1 MPDAVSLLERGEAL
15 ETLLA
20 LADESAARRGQ
31 LAVIAG
37 EAGIG
42 KSTLVTA
49 LAEALD
55 SEKAVAW
62 GHCDDLFTPR
72 ELGPFHDMAGQLGA
86 AVNDALTAGCAP
98 AALFPKVL
106 SALDALPDGSLLIF
120 EDVHWADTASLDL
133 LKFIARR
140 LVPLRV
146 MLVLTY
152 RPDDMSRNDPLAT
165 LLGDLPAQVT
175 TRLPLAPLSPGAVAA
190 MAADHGRDG
199 AELFRATAGNPF
211 FLSEILAQ
219 PAGESEIPG
228 SIRDAVLARAAR
240 VGERERELLDALC
253 VAPDPVPLAVVERL
267 QGQEGLAACAALEER
282 RLLLRNREGDVHFRH
297 ELARL
302 AILDAL
308 PAPARDKH
316 QRRLLEVYLSLGD
329 TVKPDLIV
337 HHAAAIGNAQLLLDY
352 APRAAARA
360 AALGACKEAAA
371 QLAIALQYVD
381 AAEPAVAARLY
392 EDWAYQVS
400 LFEVSDRV
408 IEARREA
415 VKRWRALGRPDRV
428 GDNLRWLWRLYWY
441 RGEVDAASAA
451 AEESLAVLES
461 IPPSPELASAYAL
474 RSQMNLLRGQRS
486 ECIAWGRKAIA
497 MAERFA
503 DEATRIPAL
512 VTLATA
518 MLFDGDAAG
527 CDLME
532 RALAAALAEGLHE
545 EAARVHTNYSEY
557 AIVTGNW
564 PLAERLVR
572 EGLAFDIKHGLDAW
586 TTYLKGRHAQLRL
599 RQGRLPEAET
609 LARGALAEDGQTVL
623 MQVPALTVLAT
634 VRSRL
639 GAADAE
645 ERLEAV
651 MEHALA
657 MREQQRITPVRL
669 AYLEHFF
676 LRGEV
681 EKAHAHLEAM
691 LSFGTEVLRPW
702 DAGALRLWARRLD
715 VPIPANVG
723 SRPTD
728 AQALELAGDHEA
740 AAALLDKQQLPFE
753 AALCRLAGARTG
765 KMSLTAQAERGFE
778 GLGCEPGL
786 DALRRLSGGPR
797 RRRGPYRAARQH
809 PLGLTRREVE
819 VLALMAEGSSNADI
833 ADRLSRSPRTVEH
846 HVSSILGKLNAANR
860 LEATLRVIA
869 EPWIAQTGG
878 GPPATAT
885 ATATATAKNG

>member
-1 MPDAVSLLERGEAL
+1 MPGAVSLLERGEAL

-20 LADESAARRGQ
+20 LADTSASRRGQ

-37 EAGIG
+37 EAGVG
-42 KSTLVTA
+42 KSSLVTA
-49 LAEALD
+49 LAEAVD
-55 SEKAVAW
+55 SEKIVAW

-72 ELGPFHDMAGQLGA
+72 ELGPFHDVAGQLGSAVSA
-86 AVNDALTAGCAP
+86 ALESGCAP
-98 AALFPKVL
+98 AALFPRVL

-152 RPDDMSRNDPLAT
+152 RPDDMARNDPLAT
-165 LLGDLPAQVT
+165 LLGDLPAPVT
-175 TRLPLAPLSPGAVAA
+175 TRLPLAALSPEAVATL
-190 MAADHGRDG
+190 AADHGRDG
-199 AELFRATAGNPF
+199 EELFRATAGNPF

-219 PAGESEIPG
+219 PPGESELPG
-228 SIRDAVLARAAR
+228 SVRDAVLARAAR
-240 VGERERELLDALC
+240 TGERERELLDALC
-253 VAPDPVPLAVVERL
+253 LAPDPVPLAVVERL
-267 QGQEGLAACAALEER
+267 QGKEGLAACAALEQR

-308 PAPARDKH
+308 PAPVRHDH
-316 QRRLLEVYLSLGD
+316 QQRLLAVYLSLGD
-329 TVKPDLIV
+329 AVKPDLIV
-337 HHAAAIGNAQLLLDY
+337 HHAAAIDDAQLLLAY

-371 QLAIALQYVD
+371 QLSIALQHVD
-381 AAEPAVAARLY
+381 AAEPALAARLY

-408 IEARREA
+408 IAARQEA

-441 RGEVDAASAA
+441 RGEADAASTA

-474 RSQMNLLRGQRS
+474 RSQMNLLRGQRA
-486 ECIAWGRKAIA
+486 ECIAWGRRAIA

-512 VTLATA
+512 VTVATA
-518 MLFDGDAAG
+518 MLFDGDPAG
-527 CDLME
+527 CELME
-532 RALAAALAEGLHE
+532 GALAAALDQGLHE

-557 AIVTGNW
+557 AIVTGDW

-599 RQGRLPEAET
+599 RQGRLQEAET
-609 LARGALAEDGQTVL
+609 LARGALAEEGPTVL

-639 GAADAE
+639 GASDAS
-645 ERLEAV
+645 ERLQAV
-651 MEHALA
+651 LEHALA
-657 MREQQRITPVRL
+657 MGEQQRLTPVRL
-669 AYLEHFF
+669 AYIEHFY
-676 LRGEV
+676 LRSRPE
-681 EKAHAHLEAM
+681 EARAHLEAM
-691 LSFGTEVLRPW
+691 VSFGTEVLRPW

-715 VPIPANVG
+715 VALPSSVG
-723 SRPTD
+723 SRPTA
-728 AQALELAGDHEA
+728 AQALELAGDYEA
-740 AAALLDKQQLPFE
+740 AAALLDEQELPFE
-753 AALCRLAGARTG
+753 AALCRLAGARAG
-765 KMSLTAQAERGFE
+765 AASLAAPAERGFDT
-778 GLGCEPGL
+778 LGCAPGV
-786 DALRRLSGGPR
+786 DALRRLSGEPGR

-819 VLALMAEGSSNADI
+819 VLALMAEGASNADI
-833 ADRLSRSPRTVEH
+833 AGHLSRSPRTVEH

-869 EPWIAQTGG
+869 EPWIAMPGSD
-878 GPPATAT
+878 PPAA
-885 ATATATAKNG
+885 AGNG

>member
-1 MPDAVSLLERGEAL
+1 MQGAVALLERGEAL

-20 LADESAARRGQ
+20 LVETSTSRRGQ
-31 LAVIAG
+31 LAVVAG
-37 EAGIG
+37 EAGVG
-42 KSTLVTA
+42 KSTLVAA

-55 SEKAVAW
+55 EQRVVAW

-72 ELGPFHDMAGQLGA
+72 ELGPFHDMAGQLGPT
-86 AVNDALTAGCAP
+86 VSDALASGCAP

-106 SALDALPDGSLLIF
+106 SALDDLPNGSLLIF

-152 RPDDMSRNDPLAT
+152 RPDDTSRSDPLAT
-165 LLGDLPAQVT
+165 LLGDLPAPVT
-175 TRLPLAPLSPGAVAA
+175 TRLPLAPLSPEAVATL
-190 MAADHGRDG
+190 AADHGRDG

-219 PAGESEIPG
+219 PAGENELPG
-228 SIRDAVLARAAR
+228 SVRDAVLARAAR
-240 VGERERELLDALC
+240 AGERERALLDALC
-253 VAPDPVPLAVVERL
+253 VAPDPVPMAVVEQL
-267 QGQEGLAACAALEER
+267 QGSGARPACGALEQR

-308 PAPARDKH
+308 PAPERLDH
-316 QRRLLEVYLSLGD
+316 QRRLLEAYLSLGD
-329 TVKPDLIV
+329 AVKPDLIV
-337 HHAAAIGNAQLLLDY
+337 HHAAAVGDAQLLLQY
-352 APRAAARA
+352 APKAAARA

-371 QLAIALQYVD
+371 QLSIALEHVD
-381 AAEPAVAARLY
+381 AAEPALAARLY

-408 IEARREA
+408 IAARQEA
-415 VKRWRALGRPDRV
+415 VRRWRALGRPDRE

-441 RGEVDAASAA
+441 RGEADAASAA
-451 AEESLAVLES
+451 AEQSLSVLES
-461 IPPSPELASAYAL
+461 IPPCPELASAYAL
-474 RSQMNLLRGQRS
+474 RSQMNLLVGQRA
-486 ECIAWGRKAIA
+486 ECITWGRKAIA

-512 VTLATA
+512 VTMATA
-518 MLFDGDAAG
+518 MLFDGDPAG
-527 CDLME
+527 CELME
-532 RALAAALAEGLHE
+532 QALTAALANGLHE

-557 AIVTGNW
+557 AIVTGDW

-599 RQGRLPEAET
+599 RQGRLQEAET
-609 LARGALAEDGQTVL
+609 LARGALAEEGQTVL

-639 GAADAE
+639 GAGDASE
-645 ERLEAV
+645 LLDAV
-651 MEHALA
+651 LEHALA
-657 MREQQRITPVRL
+657 MREQQRLTPVRL
-669 AYLEHFF
+669 AYIEHFY
-676 LRGEV
+676 LRGKPE
-681 EKAHAHLEAM
+681 EARAHLEAM
-691 LSFGTEVLRPW
+691 VSFGTKVLRPW
-702 DAGALRLWARRLD
+702 DAGALRVWARRLD
-715 VPIPANVG
+715 VPLPDDVG
-723 SRPTD
+723 TRPTE

-740 AAALLDKQQLPFE
+740 AAALLDEQELPFE
-753 AALCRLAGARTG
+753 AALCSLAGARAG
-765 KMSLTAQAERGFE
+765 KVSLAAQAELGFDA
-778 GLGCEPGL
+778 LGCVPGV
-786 DALRRLSGGPR
+786 DALRRLSGNGAK

-819 VLALMAEGSSNADI
+819 VLALMAEGASNADI
-833 ADRLSRSPRTVEH
+833 AGQLSRSPRTVEH

-860 LEATLRVIA
+860 LEATLRVIS
-869 EPWIAQTGG
+869 EPWIARQGSEAPVT
-878 GPPATAT
+878 P
-885 ATATATAKNG
+885 KNG